1 MEIPTVQL
9 FEETPRTFM
18 GPGLSSE
25 STLAYLDRSARTD
38 AASARQYLEHLF
50 AVYPPEKKA
59 AFKKRLHDE
68 FESAFFE
75 LFIHDLLRSNGAAV
89 VLHPK
94 VSEKSTRPDFL
105 ARFPSGDQL
114 IVEAI
119 VSKDMSAAE
128 QKIESQWERI
138 FDHLNRKLNCP
149 VYWIAFGSREH
160 PELPPTPSS
169 LCRFVQRQID
179 EFTQMDMASGG
190 NLTLPTWLFQDGT
203 LFSMEISLI
212 RRSQP
217 ANPDDRPIG
226 VYPWKSRWG
235 GGEQALLN
243 AIKAKA
249 TKYGPLELPFVVA
262 INALSRWGTHAE
274 DVTRALYG
282 GELNGRATGGL
293 FSSKYSRLSGVLVT
307 KATAWGPPN
316 PSIHL
321 YHNPQAQKP
330 CGDIPW
336 QIPQTTVIDGQIRT
350 L

>member
-1 MEIPTVQL
+1 
-9 FEETPRTFM
+9 M
-18 GPGLSSE
+18 GPGLTSE
-25 STLAYLDRSARTD
+25 STLSYLDRSARTD

-50 AVYPPEKKA
+50 AAYPPEEKA

-75 LFIHDLLRSNGAAV
+75 LFIYDLLRSNGAALA
-89 VLHPK
+89 LHPQ

-105 ARFPSGDQL
+105 ARFPNGDQL

-119 VSKDMSAAE
+119 VSKDISAAE

-149 VYWIAFGSREH
+149 NYWIAFGSCDH
-160 PELPPTPSS
+160 PEIPPTPSN

-179 EFTQMDMASGG
+179 QFTQLDMAYGF
-190 NLTLPTWLFQDGT
+190 NLPLPTWLFQDGT
-203 LFSMEISLI
+203 LFSIEISLI
-212 RRSQP
+212 RRPQP
-217 ANPDDRPIG
+217 AKPDDRPIA
-226 VYPWKSRWG
+226 VYPGKARCG

-249 TKYGPLELPFVVA
+249 TKYGQLNLPFVVA
-262 INALSRWGTHAE
+262 INALSRWGTHSE

-282 GELNGRATGGL
+282 GNLNGPSTGGL
-293 FSSKYSRLSGVLVT
+293 FSSKYTRLSGVLVT
-307 KATAWGPPN
+307 KVAAWGPPD

-321 YHNPQAQKP
+321 YRNPQAQKP

-350 L
+350 F